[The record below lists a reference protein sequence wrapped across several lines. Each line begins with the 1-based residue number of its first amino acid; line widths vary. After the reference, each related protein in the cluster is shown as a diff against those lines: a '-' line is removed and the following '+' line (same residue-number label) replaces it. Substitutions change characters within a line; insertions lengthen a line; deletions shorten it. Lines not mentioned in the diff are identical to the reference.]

1 MQYDENAVQ
10 RIEDEIQTH
19 GKDPKTWERL
29 LTRKDTQLIL
39 TSQLLALAG
48 CVQRN
53 MEGRMA
59 LRSIPPQI
67 LEAQAST
74 AYKDQK
80 KKNKISNNSKQAS
93 TVSRVTKRMIH
104 QAKVHYPDQTR
115 TFKWETVLF
124 DNQKTVNAWAMP
136 GGKMAVYS
144 GILPICSNE
153 AGLAAVIGHEM
164 GHIMNHHGNERV
176 SQQLGVAALTAL
188 GAYAFNQKSKLDSDI
203 QKAIIAAVG
212 AGISIGLLL
221 PYSRKHEHEAD
232 RMGMRLMAM
241 AGYQPSEAP
250 KIWQRM
256 EQKFGKSKVPSYLST
271 HPSNTDRRSKLNS
284 QVPEM
289 EQFYKKAPGQY
300 GAGNSFV

>member
-1 MQYDENAVQ
+1 MSIYDKFVP
-10 RIEDEIQTH
+10 I
-19 GKDPKTWERL
+19 
-29 LTRKDTQLIL
+29 
-39 TSQLLALAG
+39 
-48 CVQRN
+48 
-53 MEGRMA
+53 
-59 LRSIPPQI
+59 
-67 LEAQAST
+67 
-74 AYKDQK
+74 
-80 KKNKISNNSKQAS
+80 
-93 TVSRVTKRMIH
+93 
-104 QAKVHYPDQTR
+104 R
-115 TFKWETVLF
+115 TFEVHASDAFL
-124 DNQKTVNAWAMP
+124 
-136 GGKMAVYS
+136 
-144 GILPICSNE
+144 CSSIR
-153 AGLAAVIGHEM
+153 ATIPD
-164 GHIMNHHGNERV
+164 
-176 SQQLGVAALTAL
+176 TP
-188 GAYAFNQKSKLDSDI
+188 DI